1 MKGAIAWMARNSVA
15 ANLLMV
21 ALIAVGLFGLSRVV
35 IEVFPEFSLDSVQI
49 SVVYPGAS
57 PEEVEESIVK
67 KIEEQI
73 ESVEGIKEFTAV
85 AAEGRGYV
93 TAEVEL
99 GEDLTRVLDDIKGQV
114 DQILTFPAQAEE
126 PLVRELTNRQS
137 VMRIAIFAGENSPA
151 DERALKEIA
160 NRVESEIS
168 ALPDVSYVETSNV
181 RLYEVSIEVPQTAL
195 RRYGLS
201 LTDVSRAVAAGSL
214 ELSAGSIETSNEEI
228 RVRTL
233 GRNYT
238 GDEFEDVVV
247 VSTQTGARVKLSD
260 IAEVNDAFEDANLT
274 TLYNGRPAAFVE
286 VFRSSNESVL
296 EVSEAVKAYL
306 DTELPSSLPAGV
318 GVEIWS
324 DDSVILADRISL
336 LLKNAAI
343 GLFLVLIALTLFL
356 DARLAFWTAV
366 GISITFIGTL
376 AVLYALGYSINQLS
390 LFGFILSLGIV
401 VDDAI
406 VSGEN
411 IFASREA
418 GDGPLEAAV
427 NGATRVAGPVTFAV
441 LTTVAAFTPLLAVP
455 GTLGKILVGIPVVVI
470 SVLFLSLVESL
481 FVLPSHLSH
490 LPKPGSPERNIVLRG
505 LAKVRGRVDK
515 SLQAFI
521 NGPLK
526 RALEFATDAPSIVLA
541 ACVALMIVS
550 IATVPAGLLRVSF
563 FPSIEDNVV
572 TANLELPPG
581 TSVNQTAVIAAQ
593 LEAAGQALA
602 DSLDQAGLVEGRNIV
617 RSIYTVVGR
626 QSQGGGPDGGS
637 TQTRANLAAVQFR
650 LLDAEDR
657 EDFSAKT
664 FANLWRQKAGPVPS
678 ARSLTYSA
686 DLFSAG
692 AAVSTELS
700 HPNDETLNQATAEV
714 MEELSRFSGVFDI
727 KSDLSEGTPEIR
739 LELKDEARTLGLTL
753 QDVASQV
760 RAAFFGDLALR
771 VQRGQ
776 EDVRVYV
783 RLPERERNAL
793 ADAFDFRITTPQ
805 GGFVPL
811 NRVAD
816 VSIGEAPSSINR
828 KEGRRLA
835 TVTADVDPGIVTGQ
849 EITNRLR
856 AEILPNIQSRY
867 PQLTYGFG
875 GEQQEQAETSEA
887 LAGGFLLA
895 MLAIYALLAIPFR
908 SYVQPLVVMSAI
920 PFGIIGALAGHLLL
934 DIPIGLL
941 SLFGIIGLSGV
952 VVNDSLVMIDFI
964 NEKRSNGMAM
974 REAVIEGAQQ
984 RFRPIMLTSLTT
996 FLGVAPIVFETSLQA
1011 QFLVPMAAALGF
1023 GIVFATFILMLL
1035 VPALAMLQWRG
1046 ERAVYKLL
1054 GRDPDDANMPRQQ
1067 QAGVATASSS

>member
-21 ALIAVGLFGLSRVV
+21 AMIAAGLFGLSRVV
-35 IEVFPEFSLDSVQI
+35 IEVFPEFSLDSVQV
-49 SVVYPGAS
+49 SVIYPGAS

-73 ESVEGIKEFTAV
+73 ESVEGIKEITAV
-85 AAEGRGYV
+85 AAEGRGVV
-93 TAEVEL
+93 TAEIEL

-137 VMRIAIFAGENSPA
+137 VIRIAIFAEENSPA

-160 NRVESEIS
+160 NRVEGEIS

-214 ELSAGSIETSNEEI
+214 ELSAGSIETSEEEI

-247 VSTQTGARVKLSD
+247 VSTQTGARVRLSD
-260 IAEVNDAFEDANLT
+260 IAEVRDDFEDANLT

-296 EVSEAVKAYL
+296 EVAEAVQTYL
-306 DTELPSSLPAGV
+306 NTELPSSLPAGV

-427 NGATRVAGPVTFAV
+427 NGATRVAGPITFAV

-470 SVLFLSLVESL
+470 AVLFLSLIESL
-481 FVLPSHLSH
+481 FVLPAHLSH
-490 LPKPGSPERNIVLRG
+490 LPKPGSPEKNIVMRG

-515 SLQAFI
+515 GLQNFI

-526 RALEFATDAPSIVLA
+526 RVLEFATDAPSIVLA
-541 ACVALMIVS
+541 TCVAFLIVS
-550 IATVPAGLLRVSF
+550 IATLPAGLLRVSF

-581 TSVNQTAVIAAQ
+581 TSVNQTALIASQ

-602 DSLDQAGLVEGRNIV
+602 DSLDQAGVVEGRSIV
-617 RSIYTVVGR
+617 RSVYTVVG
-626 QSQGGGPDGGS
+626 QQAQGGGPDGGS
-637 TQTRANLAAVQFR
+637 AQTRANLAAIQFR

-664 FANLWRQKAGPVPS
+664 FAQLWRQQAGPVPS
-678 ARSLTYSA
+678 ARSLTFTA

-692 AAVSTELS
+692 APVSTELS

-714 MEELSRFSGVFDI
+714 MEELSRFAGVFDI

-739 LELKDEARTLGLTL
+739 LELTDEARTLGLTL

-811 NRVAD
+811 NRVAE

-849 EITNRLR
+849 EISNRLR
-856 AEILPNIQSRY
+856 AEILPAMQERY
-867 PQLTYGFG
+867 PQLIYGFG

-887 LAGGFLLA
+887 LGGGFLLA

-908 SYVQPLVVMSAI
+908 SYIQPVVVMSVI

-952 VVNDSLVMIDFI
+952 VVNNSLVMIDFI

-974 REAVIEGAQQ
+974 RQAVIEGAQE

-1023 GIVFATFILMLL
+1023 GIVVATIILMPL

-1046 ERAVYKLL
+1046 ERAIYKLM

-1067 QAGVATASSS
+1067 QAGVATAASS